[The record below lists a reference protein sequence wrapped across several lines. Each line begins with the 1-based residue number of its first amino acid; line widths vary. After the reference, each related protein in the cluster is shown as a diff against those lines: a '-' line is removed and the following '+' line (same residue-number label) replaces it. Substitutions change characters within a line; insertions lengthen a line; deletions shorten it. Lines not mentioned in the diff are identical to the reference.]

1 MKERIVRIKV
11 RIRDPKQPL
20 DEIRQ
25 VIETSRDHTTTSPAP
40 PDVRESV
47 LPDEQLE
54 TKLQPELQKFLD
66 DLDASTET
74 EESVASRPNYLTDSR
89 TASEFTADFR
99 IGAHLDRRFPVHVFD
114 RALGW
119 AVKNWGLTDIFG
131 GMPRVVLFPKT
142 MGCLS
147 RILLHGCDDAQVD
160 CGL

>member
-1 MKERIVRIKV
+1 M
-11 RIRDPKQPL
+11 
-20 DEIRQ
+20 
-25 VIETSRDHTTTSPAP
+25 
-40 PDVRESV
+40 RESV

-114 RALGW
+114 RALGR
-119 AVKNWGLTDIFG
+119 VTIVVIQHSTESLTTLDVSSNSGHFVARFNDLVLESL
-131 GMPRVVLFPKT
+131 MVAFPVVMFE
-142 MGCLS
+142 
-147 RILLHGCDDAQVD
+147 IGCDSATQ
-160 CGL
+160 